1 MSTEQEELT
10 IFQQGEIL
18 GAWKCGTSIQK
29 ISETLQYSQST
40 IKDVISSYE
49 NVKNDELE
57 KPCEKCELV
66 ITKYKWSMW
75 SDGPLRYNFENMKG
89 TRKSNE
95 MVTLKY
101 FHNSKN
107 MINEFLNKVILY
119 VMMNENNK
127 NELHLKIYGISQ
139 DPNTNEYIMIMQ
151 EYQDEKYGKRYENME
166 DEWCI
171 LCQMYDIKINST
183 SWTSGDEEIDEL
195 ISEFTQEIQLKII
208 KSCDTI
214 FEWIPYNR
222 FINIKEVGKGHF
234 MTIYSAI
241 WKDGPLHYDLKSVK
255 GTRKSNKN
263 VTLKCYY
270 NSHDKINKILEKVKT
285 YPINRINGT
294 LGISQNPYT
303 KDYVIVFQG
312 DYCERC
318 DEEYSEKND
327 DKVLSYSA
335 TWKDGPLSYYD
346 SKDKN
351 IIRDSNEKVT
361 LKYLS
366 DTQNIINEFLSKV

>member
-1 MSTEQEELT
+1 
-10 IFQQGEIL
+10 
-18 GAWKCGTSIQK
+18 
-29 ISETLQYSQST
+29 
-40 IKDVISSYE
+40 
-49 NVKNDELE
+49 
-57 KPCEKCELV
+57 
-66 ITKYKWSMW
+66 
-75 SDGPLRYNFENMKG
+75 
-89 TRKSNE
+89 
-95 MVTLKY
+95 
-101 FHNSKN
+101 
-107 MINEFLNKVILY
+107 
-119 VMMNENNK
+119 
-127 NELHLKIYGISQ
+127 
-139 DPNTNEYIMIMQ
+139 MQ

-318 DEEYSEKND
+318 DEEYSDIDNFIQEIQLNFD
-327 DKVLSYSA
+327 D
-335 TWKDGPLSYYD
+335 
-346 SKDKN
+346 
-351 IIRDSNEKVT
+351 IISRDSSFQWIP
-361 LKYLS
+361 Y
-366 DTQNIINEFLSKV
+366 NEFYNIKEKMMIKYYHIQQHGKMDH